1 MMKLKNT
8 VRICVEA
15 SIKAISQH
23 KEMFN
28 CGISSIDVGE
38 GGERDGKSYL
48 CKQLLPLLLWGL
60 SVFAQS
66 NLIKALCPAPSP
78 KARLHLK
85 QTRWIGSSLASS
97 IQNSLPS
104 WQPLYWPSWFILN
117 CFIHMLNLGEFNSI
131 HKLPETKC
139 WSGRGKIKHISKHA
153 FQNKVIKYQF
163 SPRIQ
168 PKIQSVFNAGRKHYC
183 IGLIESIK
191 MCSEY

>member
-38 GGERDGKSYL
+38 GAERDGKSYL

-104 WQPLYWPSWFILN
+104 WSLIVYFFLSSESQKNTNSMIFFTLL
-117 CFIHMLNLGEFNSI
+117 FNS
-131 HKLPETKC
+131 
-139 WSGRGKIKHISKHA
+139 
-153 FQNKVIKYQF
+153 
-163 SPRIQ
+163 
-168 PKIQSVFNAGRKHYC
+168 
-183 IGLIESIK
+183 ESSQYFLS
-191 MCSEY
+191 SEI